1 MNFNKLLKFEIQKYL
16 EILDEGFY
24 TMQPICVKKFTE
36 QLLISKKTFYRYVNR
51 IQALIKD
58 YEFQKNLMVNISS
71 TGYLIIEEKRS
82 GAFLDFRL
90 QFLQN
95 IPDIWLL
102 KQVIEKNT
110 INLEKATYIYGISES
125 SLRKSLTRLQRQLN
139 SIGLII
145 TRADYQ
151 LVGSELQI
159 RYFIHSFYRWLGLS
173 IDESTESKRIV
184 EWSCS
189 FFGLMINVSQRHWL
203 SQMVAILLWRF
214 ELKKQIDQNEIHI
227 FQLAESNN
235 FVLFYDWFIK
245 KIRLPSEEIQFLYLI
260 LQAKFFS
267 FFKRRFHDLWF
278 YEQQTKPTRL
288 FELTVYIMKQLRE
301 QFREYPL
308 IFTDDSFIS
317 FFRLHLYYS
326 LFKNFSFSELIER
339 QEKEQTYSETFK
351 RLEYFVNEM
360 TYPTAFFSNKINKS
374 ILMMDYFYLLANAT
388 NLHLYEQKYFIC
400 FMTDFSWEKERFLGR
415 QIQQYL
421 KRQWHVKILYAR
433 KRSTID
439 YADILLVTKKSK
451 IQQTNEQTKLLL
463 PKQLT
468 SQFLRNLE
476 NVLLDKK
483 MKNK

>member
-245 KIRLPSEEIQFLYLI
+245 KNTITF
-260 LQAKFFS
+260 
-267 FFKRRFHDLWF
+267 RRN
-278 YEQQTKPTRL
+278 T
-288 FELTVYIMKQLRE
+288 
-301 QFREYPL
+301 
-308 IFTDDSFIS
+308 IFIF
-317 FFRLHLYYS
+317 
-326 LFKNFSFSELIER
+326 NF
-339 QEKEQTYSETFK
+339 
-351 RLEYFVNEM
+351 
-360 TYPTAFFSNKINKS
+360 
-374 ILMMDYFYLLANAT
+374 
-388 NLHLYEQKYFIC
+388 
-400 FMTDFSWEKERFLGR
+400 
-415 QIQQYL
+415 
-421 KRQWHVKILYAR
+421 
-433 KRSTID
+433 
-439 YADILLVTKKSK
+439 
-451 IQQTNEQTKLLL
+451 
-463 PKQLT
+463 T
-468 SQFLRNLE
+468 S
-476 NVLLDKK
+476 
-483 MKNK
+483 